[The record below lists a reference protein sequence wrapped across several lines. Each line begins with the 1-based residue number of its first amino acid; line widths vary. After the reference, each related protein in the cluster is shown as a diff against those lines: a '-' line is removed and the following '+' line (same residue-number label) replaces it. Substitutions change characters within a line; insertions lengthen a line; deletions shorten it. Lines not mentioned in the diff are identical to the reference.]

1 MIRYFH
7 SCYLADPNSASA
19 QPGNKQPQQQQ
30 QQQKQQKV
38 TPPVEEGTQTGKT
51 ENKDPEITG
60 EVPTEQEP
68 KEIEKIPSFDEWKQK
83 MLAEQAEQE
92 KSKQLEGTF
101 WYRLWFILH
110 GEISSES
117 QLYLFMCTAGV
128 LKVIFVII
136 IIGVQFM

>member
-7 SCYLADPNSASA
+7 SCYLADPNSARL
-19 QPGNKQPQQQQ
+19 QPGNQQQQQQ

-38 TPPVEEGTQTGKT
+38 TTLGEEGTQTGKT
-51 ENKDPEITG
+51 EKKDPEITG
-60 EVPTEQEP
+60 EVQTEQEP

-101 WYRLWFILH
+101 
-110 GEISSES
+110 
-117 QLYLFMCTAGV
+117 
-128 LKVIFVII
+128 
-136 IIGVQFM
+136 

>member
-7 SCYLADPNSASA
+7 SCYLADPNSARV
-19 QPGNKQPQQQQ
+19 QPGNQQQQQQ

-38 TPPVEEGTQTGKT
+38 TPTVEEGTQTGKT
-51 ENKDPEITG
+51 EKKDPEITG

-101 WYRLWFILH
+101 
-110 GEISSES
+110 
-117 QLYLFMCTAGV
+117 
-128 LKVIFVII
+128 
-136 IIGVQFM
+136 

>member
-7 SCYLADPNSASA
+7 SCYLADPNSARI
-19 QPGNKQPQQQQ
+19 QPGNQQQQ

-38 TPPVEEGTQTGKT
+38 TPPVEERTQTGKT
-51 ENKDPEITG
+51 EKKDPEITG

-101 WYRLWFILH
+101 
-110 GEISSES
+110 
-117 QLYLFMCTAGV
+117 
-128 LKVIFVII
+128 
-136 IIGVQFM
+136 